1 MAIDTTLARASTFYT
16 IDAVGEITNG
26 ETIVVAGKT
35 YTFQDTLTDSDGNV
49 HIGADIAAT
58 VTNFL
63 AAINL
68 SNEGES
74 AVGAGTDY
82 AASMTRN
89 ANVFAYLTSATVLT
103 IYAHVPGEIGNF
115 ITCTVG
121 TSGVT
126 LDNAT
131 LENGSGN
138 IGDFFDGLFDL
149 NQINAEVQTALRPFS
164 TSVGGSVD

>member
-1 MAIDTTLARASTFYT
+1 MSLVTAEPARASTFYT

-49 HIGADIAAT
+49 HIGSDIAGT
-58 VTNFL
+58 RSNFI

-89 ANVFAYLTSATVLT
+89 AEVHAYESGDTVV
-103 IYAHVPGEIGNF
+103 IRAHAPGAQGNR
-115 ITCTVG
+115 IPCTVG

-131 LENGSGN
+131 LENGSGS
-138 IGDFFDGLFDL
+138 LAVWAEEL
-149 NQINAEVQTALRPFS
+149 LQYNQINSEVQSHLKLLTPAS
-164 TSVGGSVD
+164 D